1 MRTVDTRDVHPS
13 RPLSRQLD
21 LNLVE
26 LFDAV
31 YRARNLTA
39 AGSELG
45 LTQPAVSRG
54 LAKLRETYGDALF
67 VRQQRGVT
75 PTPFADALAAPIASA
90 LQVLRS
96 TIYRPTFVL
105 ETEARAFRVAMSD
118 VGERLFLPR
127 LACFLAKE
135 APNLTVEAVSL
146 HPKELNDALA
156 SGQIDLAVGF
166 LGALSK
172 QLYQRT
178 LFHEHFV
185 YIARR
190 DHPSVSSSLKLD
202 QLRALSHVV
211 AGSEGMLYA
220 EAVAKVLES
229 SRVRAKVALR
239 VHSFLCVAPI
249 VAETELIGVVPSNL
263 AATVADHIPLRLLD
277 PPVKFPGFDVTLTW
291 HQRFHQDPG
300 NESLRAIF
308 IRLFEALRVPPS
320 S

>member
-1 MRTVDTRDVHPS
+1 V
-13 RPLSRQLD
+13 
-21 LNLVE
+21 
-26 LFDAV
+26 
-31 YRARNLTA
+31 
-39 AGSELG
+39 
-45 LTQPAVSRG
+45 
-54 LAKLRETYGDALF
+54 LF
-67 VRQQRGVT
+67 VRQQRGVS

-96 TIYRPTFVL
+96 TISRPTFVL

-118 VGERLFLPR
+118 IGERLFLPR
-127 LACFLAKE
+127 LASYLAKH

-190 DHPSVSSSLKLD
+190 DHPSVSDSLKLD
-202 QLRALSHVV
+202 QLRSLPHVV
-211 AGSEGMLYA
+211 AGPEGRLYA
-220 EAVAKVLES
+220 EAVAKVLAS

-249 VAETELIGVVPSNL
+249 VSETELIGVVPSNL

-308 IRLFEALRVPPS
+308 IRLFESLKVPIAS
-320 S
+320 RGLSRGGTR